1 MKKLFLAIRHG
12 EIETVRTLLD
22 KKPELIACTA
32 KAPPKKDAGQSP
44 LQVACKTGAIDI
56 AHLLLDRGADVNFIE
71 AEDCGNAW
79 RMPVLQDAINCAVM
93 NSQWNTHD
101 SVFGLQVFS
110 TQEKADRAFGLLRR
124 MLEMGADVHAVDTYG
139 NDAAWRFAAQ
149 AGMILPFTDMRTGE
163 LGTER
168 IITPELESDL
178 RRIWA
183 LLKEYGASA
192 GSVRPG
198 EGIPLAEFDA
208 GRTVARFLL

>member
-1 MKKLFLAIRHG
+1 MKKLFLAIRH
-12 EIETVRTLLD
+12 EDIDTVRTLLD

-32 KAPPKKDAGQSP
+32 TAPPKKDAGQSP
-44 LQVACKTGAIDI
+44 LQVSCKTCAIDI

-93 NSQWNTHD
+93 NSRWNTVD
-101 SVFGLQVFS
+101 SMRGFRVYS
-110 TQEKADRAFGLLRR
+110 TQEKADRAFGLLKR
-124 MLEMGADVHAVDTYG
+124 MLEMGADVHARDTYG

-149 AGMILPFTDMRTGE
+149 AQQILPFTDMRTGE

-168 IITPELESDL
+168 IIPPELESDL

-183 LLKEYGASA
+183 LLKEHGASA

-198 EGIPLAEFDA
+198 EGIALADFDA
-208 GRTVARFLL
+208 RRTVGRFLT

>member
-1 MKKLFLAIRHG
+1 MKKLFLAIRHDD
-12 EIETVRTLLD
+12 IETVRTLLHRN
-22 KKPELIACTA
+22 PGLVACTA

-56 AHLLLDRGADVNFIE
+56 AHLLLDCGADVNFIE

-93 NSQWNTHD
+93 SSRWNTHD

-110 TQEKADRAFGLLRR
+110 TQEKADKAFGLLKR

-139 NDAAWRFAAQ
+139 NDAAWRFSAQ
-149 AGMILPFTDMRTGE
+149 AGMILPFTDRRTGE
-163 LGTER
+163 IGGER
-168 IITPELESDL
+168 IITPEVESDL

-192 GSVRPG
+192 DSVRPDVSMT
-198 EGIPLAEFDA
+198 LAQFDA
-208 GRTVARFLL
+208 GTTVARFLE